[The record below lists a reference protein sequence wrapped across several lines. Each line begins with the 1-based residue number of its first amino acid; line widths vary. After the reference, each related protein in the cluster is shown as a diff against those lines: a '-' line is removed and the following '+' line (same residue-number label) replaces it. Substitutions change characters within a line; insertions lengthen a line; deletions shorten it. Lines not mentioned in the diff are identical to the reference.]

1 MSLRPWSGTWCVHA
15 LECIHKSYTL
25 TQSSA
30 QSQSCNT
37 AADWPLDEATPEQ
50 SQRKSNLKVAL
61 QECRP
66 KNVIIDIMTVCWTL
80 TEVLIWPLNENCKLH
95 FFGVIFHE
103 SPTQM
108 FRARISQPADASFL
122 WIGQWRQRLLTS
134 LSGVILFFPVS
145 QLLKAVGPRGFTN
158 K

>member
-30 QSQSCNT
+30 QSQSRNT
-37 AADWPLDEATPEQ
+37 AADWPLDEATPQQ
-50 SQRKSNLKVAL
+50 SQRQSNLKVAL

-80 TEVLIWPLNENCKLH
+80 TEVLIWPLNENWKLH
-95 FFGVIFHE
+95 FFGVICHE
-103 SPTQM
+103 SHPNVLCKD
-108 FRARISQPADASFL
+108 FSACWCI
-122 WIGQWRQRLLTS
+122 
-134 LSGVILFFPVS
+134 FPVNWPMATATGHFS
-145 QLLKAVGPRGFTN
+145 KRSHFIFSSVAAVKSSWTSGFH
-158 K
+158 